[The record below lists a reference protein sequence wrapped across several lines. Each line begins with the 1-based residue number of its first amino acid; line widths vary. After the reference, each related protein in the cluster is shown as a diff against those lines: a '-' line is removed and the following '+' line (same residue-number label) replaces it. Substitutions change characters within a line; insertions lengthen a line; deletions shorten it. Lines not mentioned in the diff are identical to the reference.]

1 LRILEPERVGRETAR
16 RISIVGTTGSGKS
29 HLAARLAD
37 VTRLPLIH
45 MDELRN
51 DASGKKLSDD
61 KFRSAVSEVIGGDD
75 WIVDGYYRSVSDL
88 IWPRADMIVWLDYPI
103 SFIMSRLFTR
113 YLRKQTR
120 RVATKVSKSAHV
132 TAGSPSVGNNASWR
146 DRMARF
152 SRGLQE
158 KSRYE
163 TLLTQS
169 ANADAKIIRLSK
181 QGQVDDLIKGFA
193 AAAGADAGQSGLR
206 ETGPLHIV
214 ELFGLPGAGKT
225 TLVNALKLEGLDF
238 RTRRDLVSAWA
249 DLSVFSKSYYAL
261 RGLANPTALYAALS
275 FAMQIRRLPPE
286 NWARLF
292 RLLAKSYWVRS
303 RKGVYVM
310 HQGLLQDVWSIFY
323 GVRPIGVSHK
333 ALERLIAALF
343 RQTPLVI
350 LYLDVSPEVSA
361 ARVSERTHGNGRVD
375 RLSKAAADEKLR
387 EAQWPIQKIL
397 EAAAVLGITVIRID
411 TADSQHAVAQA
422 AASELRAIL
431 F

>member
-1 LRILEPERVGRETAR
+1 
-16 RISIVGTTGSGKS
+16 
-29 HLAARLAD
+29 
-37 VTRLPLIH
+37 
-45 MDELRN
+45 
-51 DASGKKLSDD
+51 
-61 KFRSAVSEVIGGDD
+61 
-75 WIVDGYYRSVSDL
+75 
-88 IWPRADMIVWLDYPI
+88 
-103 SFIMSRLFTR
+103 
-113 YLRKQTR
+113 
-120 RVATKVSKSAHV
+120 
-132 TAGSPSVGNNASWR
+132 
-146 DRMARF
+146 
-152 SRGLQE
+152 
-158 KSRYE
+158 
-163 TLLTQS
+163 
-169 ANADAKIIRLSK
+169 
-181 QGQVDDLIKGFA
+181 
-193 AAAGADAGQSGLR
+193 
-206 ETGPLHIV
+206 
-214 ELFGLPGAGKT
+214 
-225 TLVNALKLEGLDF
+225 
-238 RTRRDLVSAWA
+238 
-249 DLSVFSKSYYAL
+249 
-261 RGLANPTALYAALS
+261 
-275 FAMQIRRLPPE
+275 MQIRRLPPE

-323 GVRPIGVSHK
+323 GVRPIGVSPK